1 VTKTA
6 RIPPEE
12 LFAALSDATRLRLLN
27 LLRAGEVCVCDLVGS
42 LGVPQPTASRHLAA
56 LRRAGLVTVRKDG
69 LWSHYS
75 LAAPTHAL
83 HEKLLECLECCA
95 SERPTLA
102 SDAAR
107 LVRVRKA
114 RGCCD

>member
-42 LGVPQPTASRHLAA
+42 LGVPQAQGSGGVAALAA
-56 LRRAGLVTVRKDG
+56 VSKAGTVWLRRMQ
-69 LWSHYS
+69 
-75 LAAPTHAL
+75 
-83 HEKLLECLECCA
+83 
-95 SERPTLA
+95 
-102 SDAAR
+102 
-107 LVRVRKA
+107 
-114 RGCCD
+114 